1 MNKYKIQQLV
11 FVSTFSN
18 GIFIHYLYII
28 LNPPTDKKKNQRYM
42 TFVKGLTVEI
52 SLSRVSIATVPQN
65 VRPI

>member
-28 LNPPTDKKKNQRYM
+28 LNLPTDKKNQRYM

-52 SLSRVSIATVPQN
+52 ALSRVSIGTVPQN